1 MAENMKEDLGM
12 AEIEIKEKIC
22 SSYRLVET
30 CTEDVQEDDVQMENE
45 EIKGG
50 NLWPFFGYFLKMF
63 ILLVFLTSIPWSKS
77 VKSSLKVN

>member
-1 MAENMKEDLGM
+1 MIDSFAYHFFNFYISDRMAENMKEDLGM

-50 NLWPFFGYFLKMF
+50 NL
-63 ILLVFLTSIPWSKS
+63 
-77 VKSSLKVN
+77 